1 MLNVSWDPVL
11 IGISFMVAFIAS
23 FVALDSAGKVATSG
37 PRSALF
43 WRFAGGATLG
53 MGIWSMHYV
62 GMLAMKMPVM
72 MHYDLQLTLLS
83 FIAAMLTS
91 IMAINIAVAGK
102 TLPIKRL
109 LLATLLLSAGVVS
122 MHYLGMAAMMGFIT
136 IYWNIGLIALSV
148 AVALISA
155 WVALWL
161 AFSLRQNTHGVFINR
176 LLAALAM
183 GVAISAMHYT
193 AMSAATFN
201 HNGSTS
207 VLHEA
212 PTLIHNGVGEL
223 GLSLWVAT
231 TTLVIFGIML
241 FISMIDSQLRTAR
254 LTDSLRQ
261 LNQQLEKQAWFDPLT
276 GLPNRTQFENTL
288 ESALRERL
296 EKETALALI
305 YMDLDRF
312 KLVNDAW
319 GHHIGDRLL
328 IAVAGRLSA
337 CLSEKM
343 VLARLGGDEFTLLV
357 PDTCE
362 EEIETLVKKMVAT
375 IQQPFYELN
384 HVLNVS
390 LSVGICYSPLHGD
403 CAHELKL
410 KADTAMYS
418 VKQEGRNGWAV
429 FQPGMA
435 QKTVDDPLFL
445 QDLSQALAR
454 DQFELWYQP
463 QYSAPEQMLTGFEAL
478 LRWHHPTQ
486 GILPPAAFL
495 SMLEKTGL
503 IISVGHWV
511 IEEACRQLHEWN
523 NQGFSHLTLAINLSP
538 SQFEQHDIYDQ
549 ITDALL
555 RYRLN
560 PLQLT
565 LEITENTAL
574 KNLDRS
580 VQLLHQFA
588 QLGITVAIDDFGTGY
603 SNMLM
608 LKRLPATELKIDRSF
623 VKDIRDNSRNVKIVS
638 TIIDI
643 AHSMNMHVVAEGIE
657 TVEQQAL
664 LTNMGCAYL
673 QGFLYARPMPVEK
686 VSALLEQNNFHYSQ
700 ESSETLQKKACP
712 GR

>member
-1 MLNVSWDPVL
+1 
-11 IGISFMVAFIAS
+11 
-23 FVALDSAGKVATSG
+23 VATSE

-62 GMLAMKMPVM
+62 GMLAMKMPVI
-72 MHYDLQLTLLS
+72 MHYDFELTLLS
-83 FIAAMLTS
+83 FISAMLTS
-91 IMAINIAVAGK
+91 ILAINIAISGK
-102 TLPIKRL
+102 TLPVKRL
-109 LLATLLLSAGVVS
+109 VFATLLLSAGVVS
-122 MHYLGMAAMMGFIT
+122 MHYLGMAAMMGFIS
-136 IYWNIGLIALSV
+136 IEWNIGLIALSV
-148 AVALISA
+148 AVALVSA

-161 AFSLRQNTHGVFINR
+161 AFSLRQNTHGVFIDR
-176 LLAALAM
+176 LIAALAM

-201 HNGSTS
+201 NNGAASA
-207 VLHEA
+207 LHDHA
-212 PTLIHNGVGEL
+212 PTLIHSGVGEL

-276 GLPNRTQFENTL
+276 GLPNRTQFETL
-288 ESALRERL
+288 LDTSLQDTAERGN
-296 EKETALALI
+296 ALALI

-357 PDTCE
+357 PDTTE
-362 EEIETLVKKMVAT
+362 EEIETLVKNMVAT

-390 LSVGICYSPLHGD
+390 LSVGICFSPLHGD
-403 CAHELKL
+403 TAHELKL

-429 FQPGMA
+429 FHAGMS

-478 LRWHHPTQ
+478 LRWRHPTQ
-486 GILPPAAFL
+486 GILPPLTFL

-503 IISVGHWV
+503 IIPVGRWV
-511 IEEACRQLHEWN
+511 IDEACRQLHQWN
-523 NQGFSHLTLAINLSP
+523 SQGFNHLTLAINLSP
-538 SQFEQHDIYDQ
+538 SQFEQHDIYEQ
-549 ITDALL
+549 VTDSLL
-555 RYRLN
+555 RYRIN
-560 PLQLT
+560 PLQIT

-657 TVEQQAL
+657 TAEQQAL

-673 QGFLYARPMPVEK
+673 QGFLFARPLPVDK
-686 VSALLEQNNFHYSQ
+686 VSALLQQNRFNQAEEYADRA
-700 ESSETLQKKACP
+700 QKKPA
-712 GR
+712 